1 MEEKET
7 DEGGMATVFGRATK
21 VWGEIKSVVWVN

>member
-7 DEGGMATVFGRATK
+7 DEGRIATVFGRATK
-21 VWGEIKSVVWVN
+21 VWREIKNVVWVS

>member
-7 DEGGMATVFGRATK
+7 DEGRMVTVFGRANK
-21 VWGEIKSVVWVN
+21 VWGEIKSVVWVS